1 MEQDGSRS
9 AAQIKA
15 FDDTWTWDQ
24 GAAQAYQDIVEN
36 GPETLSRAMQAFR
49 SLLGETDMLAYLAMM
64 APRLVEL
71 RRVLKPTGSIYLHC
85 DWTASAHLRLLMDAV
100 FGANSFLNNV
110 VWCYGLGGSSAR
122 YWPRKHDDIL
132 WYSKAPSHYCFEAV
146 RVPATSQRMKGQT
159 KKAPDYWEIPT
170 INNMAKERLGYPTQ
184 KPEAL
189 LERIIQ
195 SSSKEGDTVLDPFCG
210 CGTAVAVAQKLGRCW
225 IGIDITHLAVA
236 VIKHRLRDTFGDTVQ
251 YSVIGEPVSLPAA
264 QALAAEDR
272 YQFQYLFLILL

>member
-1 MEQDGSRS
+1 MQCSAPVDLVYLDPPFKSNKNYNVLSAEQDGSRS
-9 AAQIKA
+9 AVQIKA

-100 FGANSFLNNV
+100 FGAKSFLNNV

-132 WYSKAPSHYCFEAV
+132 WYSKAPSHHCFEA
-146 RVPATSQRMKGQT
+146 
-159 KKAPDYWEIPT
+159 AP
-170 INNMAKERLGYPTQ
+170 
-184 KPEAL
+184 
-189 LERIIQ
+189 
-195 SSSKEGDTVLDPFCG
+195 
-210 CGTAVAVAQKLGRCW
+210 
-225 IGIDITHLAVA
+225 
-236 VIKHRLRDTFGDTVQ
+236 
-251 YSVIGEPVSLPAA
+251 
-264 QALAAEDR
+264 
-272 YQFQYLFLILL
+272 